1 MLNTTNRPS
10 KLLCPH
16 GKPFQ
21 VRLKLVPK
29 QETCPRREHLRGA
42 RNGQAP
48 ALLANISQGSKGL
61 PGTKKTGLFC
71 LFFAENFI
79 MDDLELFDELQAKS
93 LLHCMRRH
101 FRNKFGIQK

>member
-10 KLLCPH
+10 KLVFPH

-21 VRLKLVPK
+21 VRLKLVLVPK
-29 QETCPRREHLRGA
+29 QETCPRGEHLRGA

-61 PGTKKTGLFC
+61 PGTKKLAYSAFSSPKTLSWT
-71 LFFAENFI
+71 I
-79 MDDLELFDELQAKS
+79 
-93 LLHCMRRH
+93 
-101 FRNKFGIQK
+101 